1 MEDLAG
7 KVAVVTG
14 GASGIG
20 RGICRRLAAAGV
32 DIAVADIDVVGAE
45 TTAAELCESG
55 VRAIGVAVDV
65 SDRASVSVLADRAFA
80 EFGGVH
86 VVCNN
91 AGVIVGGPIC
101 DATEDDWRWLLS
113 VNFGGVVNGCTVF
126 APRLIEQG
134 QGGQIVNTASVGGL
148 LAGPGLGLY
157 CTSKFAVV
165 GMSQS
170 LRAELAPHGVGVS
183 TLCPAAVKT
192 QLIDAERNRPRELSR
207 VGGGA
212 EMMRSA
218 VESGIDPD
226 EVGDCVVRG
235 IRSDAAYIF
244 THPGFR
250 DACESHFQS
259 ILAAFE
265 P

>member
-1 MEDLAG
+1 MEELAG

-20 RGICRRLAAAGV
+20 RGICRRLAAAGLDV
-32 DIAVADIDVVGAE
+32 VVADIDSAGAE
-45 TTAAELCESG
+45 ATAAELRESG
-55 VRAIGVAVDV
+55 VRALGVAVDV
-65 SDRASVSVLADRAFA
+65 SDRDSVSALADRSFA
-80 EFGGVH
+80 EMGQVH

-101 DATEDDWRWLLS
+101 DATEDDWRWLMS

-126 APRLIEQG
+126 APRLVAQG
-134 QGGQIVNTASVGGL
+134 QGGQIVNTASIGGL

-165 GMSQS
+165 GLSQS
-170 LRAELAPHGVGVS
+170 LRAELAQHAIGVS
-183 TLCPAAVKT
+183 TLCPAAVRT
-192 QLIDAERNRPRELSR
+192 QLIDAERNRPRELAR
-207 VGGGA
+207 AGGGA

-218 VESGIDPD
+218 IEGGIDPD

-235 IRSDAAYIF
+235 IQGDAAYIF

-250 DACESHFQS
+250 DAFESHFQS
-259 ILAAFE
+259 ILAAFDR
-265 P
+265 